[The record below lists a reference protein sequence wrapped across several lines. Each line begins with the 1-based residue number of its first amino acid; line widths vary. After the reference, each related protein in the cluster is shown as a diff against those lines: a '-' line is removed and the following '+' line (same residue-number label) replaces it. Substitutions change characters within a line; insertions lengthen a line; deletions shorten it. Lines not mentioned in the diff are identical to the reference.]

1 MEFLEKFDKF
11 KNTLMS
17 FRNSEDEYED
27 EEETADEEELEET
40 EDAEDETEEDDS
52 TDDENDEEEQSVFS
66 PSVISK
72 KAGFGGYKRKVVNFE
87 DRSGSNT
94 AARKK
99 EEKMLSRSLTNM
111 QEAKDA
117 AMALMNGTT
126 LLVTFDVSD
135 DEKTKLFHFL
145 IGVTYAIDASFDKIQ
160 NGVFVFYPRG
170 VVLEGDMK
178 ERGSEYLK

>member
-40 EDAEDETEEDDS
+40 EDAEDEIEEDDS
-52 TDDENDEEEQSVFS
+52 TDDEKDEEEHNFS
-66 PSVISK
+66 PSVISRR
-72 KAGFGGYKRKVVNFE
+72 AGLGGYKRKVVNFE